1 MKVVRLFEDN
11 MFEHELKVIKE
22 LNLDLE
28 MKVHPS
34 QTSAEIIENAK
45 DADIIITVYEPLTK
59 EVLSQLPNL
68 KLVVYRS
75 VGFNSVDLAYA
86 NERRLPVS
94 HITQYCVDEVANYVI
109 AAILSHNRRILD
121 FNESVKVDHKW
132 DYELFPDMRRLSS
145 LTVGLIGFGNIPR
158 LVAQRLQVFGCKL
171 IAYDPFVDAEIFAKS
186 NVKQASLEEIFEQS
200 DYISS
205 HLPLNNSTKG
215 ILNKNLF
222 NLCQKQPVFVNSSRG
237 GVVNEVDLVA
247 ALQLGKLS
255 YAILDVVNS
264 EDPDLSKLPF
274 MQMNNVVLTPHIA
287 FYSQEAF
294 IQGVQDN
301 FKNIQAFLNGD
312 LAKAE
317 IVNLKQIQSQ
327 ILKRD

>member
-11 MFEHELKVIKE
+11 MFEHELQAIQA

-28 MKVHPS
+28 MVVRPS
-34 QTSAEIIENAK
+34 QTPSEIIENAK

-75 VGFNSVDLAYA
+75 IGFNSVDLAYA
-86 NERRLPVS
+86 NERQLPVS
-94 HITQYCVDEVANYVI
+94 HITQYCVDEVANYVV

-121 FNESVKVDHKW
+121 FNQSVKVDHKW

-158 LVAQRLQVFGCKL
+158 LVAQRLQVFGCKVM
-171 IAYDPFVDAEIFAKS
+171 AYDPFVPAEVFA
-186 NVKQASLEEIFEQS
+186 NAGVTQVSLEEIFMHS

-205 HLPLNNSTKG
+205 HLPLNDSTKEM
-215 ILNKNLF
+215 LNAKLF
-222 NLCQKQPVFVNSSRG
+222 NLCENQSVFINSSRG
-237 GVVNEVDLVA
+237 GVVNEEDLVA
-247 ALQLGKLS
+247 ALQSGKLS
-255 YAILDVVNS
+255 YAILDVVHS

-274 MQMNNVVLTPHIA
+274 MQMDNVVLTPHIA

-312 LAKAE
+312 LAHAE
-317 IVNLKQIQSQ
+317 IVNLKQIQA
-327 ILKRD
+327 

>member
-11 MFEHELKVIKE
+11 MFEHELQAIKE

-28 MKVHPS
+28 MVVRPS
-34 QTSAEIIENAK
+34 QTPSEIIENAK

-75 VGFNSVDLAYA
+75 IGFNSVDLAYA
-86 NERRLPVS
+86 NERQLPVS
-94 HITQYCVDEVANYVI
+94 HITQYCVDEVANYVV

-121 FNESVKVDHKW
+121 FNQSVKVDRKW

-158 LVAQRLQVFGCKL
+158 LVAQRLQVFGCKVM
-171 IAYDPFVDAEIFAKS
+171 AYDPFVPAEVFA
-186 NVKQASLEEIFEQS
+186 NAGVTQVSLEEIFAHS

-205 HLPLNNSTKG
+205 HLPLNDSTKEM
-215 ILNKNLF
+215 LNATLF
-222 NLCQKQPVFVNSSRG
+222 NLCENQPAFINSSRG
-237 GVVNEVDLVA
+237 GVVNEEDLVA
-247 ALQLGKLS
+247 ALQSGKVS
-255 YAILDVVNS
+255 YAILDVVHS

-274 MQMNNVVLTPHIA
+274 MQMDNVVLTPHIA

-312 LAKAE
+312 LAHAE
-317 IVNLKQIQSQ
+317 IVNLKQIQA
-327 ILKRD
+327 

>member
-1 MKVVRLFEDN
+1 MKAVRLFEDN
-11 MFEHELKVIKE
+11 MFEHELQAIQA

-28 MKVHPS
+28 MVVRPS
-34 QTSAEIIENAK
+34 QTPSEIIENAK

-75 VGFNSVDLAYA
+75 IGFNSVDLAYA
-86 NERRLPVS
+86 NERQLPVS
-94 HITQYCVDEVANYVI
+94 HITQYCVDEVANYVV

-121 FNESVKVDHKW
+121 FNQSVKVDHKW

-158 LVAQRLQVFGCKL
+158 LVAQRLQVFGCKVM
-171 IAYDPFVDAEIFAKS
+171 AYDPFVPAEVFA
-186 NVKQASLEEIFEQS
+186 NAGVTQVSLEEIFAHS

-205 HLPLNNSTKG
+205 HLPLNDSTKEM
-215 ILNKNLF
+215 LNTTLF
-222 NLCQKQPVFVNSSRG
+222 NLCENQPVFINSSRG
-237 GVVNEVDLVA
+237 GVVNEKDLVA
-247 ALQLGKLS
+247 ALQSGKLS
-255 YAILDVVNS
+255 YAILDVVHS

-274 MQMNNVVLTPHIA
+274 MQMDNVVLTPHIA

-312 LAKAE
+312 LAHAE
-317 IVNLKQIQSQ
+317 IVNLKQIQA
-327 ILKRD
+327 

>member
-11 MFEHELKVIKE
+11 MFEHELQAIQA

-28 MKVHPS
+28 MVVRPS
-34 QTSAEIIENAK
+34 QTPSEIIENAK

-75 VGFNSVDLAYA
+75 IGFNSVDLAYA
-86 NERRLPVS
+86 NERQLPVS
-94 HITQYCVDEVANYVI
+94 HITQYCVDEVANYVV

-121 FNESVKVDHKW
+121 FNQSVKVDHKW

-158 LVAQRLQVFGCKL
+158 LVAQRLQVFGCKVM
-171 IAYDPFVDAEIFAKS
+171 AYDPFVPAEVFA
-186 NVKQASLEEIFEQS
+186 NAGVTQVSLEEIFAHS

-205 HLPLNNSTKG
+205 HLPLNDSTKEM
-215 ILNKNLF
+215 LNATLF
-222 NLCQKQPVFVNSSRG
+222 NLCENQPVFINSSRG
-237 GVVNEVDLVA
+237 GVVNEKDLVA
-247 ALQLGKLS
+247 AMQSGKLS
-255 YAILDVVNS
+255 YAILDVVHS

-274 MQMNNVVLTPHIA
+274 MQMDNVVLTPHIA

-312 LAKAE
+312 LAHAE
-317 IVNLKQIQSQ
+317 IVNLKQI
-327 ILKRD
+327 KA

>member
-11 MFEHELKVIKE
+11 MFEHELQAIQA

-28 MKVHPS
+28 MVVRPS
-34 QTSAEIIENAK
+34 QTPSEIIENSK

-75 VGFNSVDLAYA
+75 IGFNSVDLAYA
-86 NERRLPVS
+86 NERQLPVS
-94 HITQYCVDEVANYVI
+94 HITQYCVDEVANYVV

-121 FNESVKVDHKW
+121 FNQSVKVGHKW

-158 LVAQRLQVFGCKL
+158 LVAQRLQVFGCKVM
-171 IAYDPFVDAEIFAKS
+171 AYDPFVPTEVFA
-186 NVKQASLEEIFEQS
+186 NAGVAQVSLEEIFAHS

-205 HLPLNNSTKG
+205 HLPLNDSTKEM
-215 ILNKNLF
+215 LNATLF
-222 NLCQKQPVFVNSSRG
+222 NLCENQPVFINSSRG
-237 GVVNEVDLVA
+237 GVVNEKDLVA
-247 ALQLGKLS
+247 ALQSGKLS
-255 YAILDVVNS
+255 YAILDVVHS

-274 MQMNNVVLTPHIA
+274 MQMDNVVLTPHIA

-312 LAKAE
+312 LAHAE
-317 IVNLKQIQSQ
+317 IVNLKQIQA
-327 ILKRD
+327 

>member
-11 MFEHELKVIKE
+11 MFEHELQAIQA

-28 MKVHPS
+28 MVVRPS
-34 QTSAEIIENAK
+34 QTQSEIIENAK

-75 VGFNSVDLAYA
+75 IGFNSVDLAYA
-86 NERRLPVS
+86 NERQLPVS
-94 HITQYCVDEVANYVI
+94 HITQYCVDEVANYVV

-121 FNESVKVDHKW
+121 FNQSVKVGHKW

-158 LVAQRLQVFGCKL
+158 LVAQRLQVFGCKVM
-171 IAYDPFVDAEIFAKS
+171 AYDPFVPAEVFA
-186 NVKQASLEEIFEQS
+186 NEGVTQVSLEEIFAHS

-205 HLPLNNSTKG
+205 HLPLNDSTKEM
-215 ILNKNLF
+215 LNATLF
-222 NLCQKQPVFVNSSRG
+222 NLCENQPVFINSSRG
-237 GVVNEVDLVA
+237 GVVNEKDLVA
-247 ALQLGKLS
+247 ALQSGKLS
-255 YAILDVVNS
+255 YAILDVVHS

-274 MQMNNVVLTPHIA
+274 MQMDNVVLTPHIA

-312 LAKAE
+312 LAHAE
-317 IVNLKQIQSQ
+317 IVNLKQIQA
-327 ILKRD
+327 

>member
-11 MFEHELKVIKE
+11 MFEHELQAIQA

-28 MKVHPS
+28 MVVRPS
-34 QTSAEIIENAK
+34 QTPSEIIENAK

-75 VGFNSVDLAYA
+75 IGFNSVDLAYA
-86 NERRLPVS
+86 NERQLPVS
-94 HITQYCVDEVANYVI
+94 HITQYCVDEVANYVV

-121 FNESVKVDHKW
+121 FNQSVKVDHKW

-158 LVAQRLQVFGCKL
+158 LVAQRLQVFGCKVM
-171 IAYDPFVDAEIFAKS
+171 AYDPFVPAEVFAS
-186 NVKQASLEEIFEQS
+186 AGVTQVSLEEIFAHS

-205 HLPLNNSTKG
+205 HLPLNDSTKEM
-215 ILNKNLF
+215 LNATLF
-222 NLCQKQPVFVNSSRG
+222 NLCENQPVFINSSRG
-237 GVVNEVDLVA
+237 GVVNEKDLVA
-247 ALQLGKLS
+247 ALQSGKLS
-255 YAILDVVNS
+255 YAILDVVHS

-274 MQMNNVVLTPHIA
+274 MQMDNVVLTPHIA

-312 LAKAE
+312 LAHAE
-317 IVNLKQIQSQ
+317 IVNLKQIQA
-327 ILKRD
+327 

>member
-11 MFEHELKVIKE
+11 MFEHELQAIQA

-28 MKVHPS
+28 MVVRPS
-34 QTSAEIIENAK
+34 QTPSEIIENAK

-75 VGFNSVDLAYA
+75 IGFNSVDLAYA
-86 NERRLPVS
+86 NERQLPVS
-94 HITQYCVDEVANYVI
+94 HITQYCVDEVANYVV

-121 FNESVKVDHKW
+121 FNQSVKVDHKW

-158 LVAQRLQVFGCKL
+158 LVAQRLQVFGCKVM
-171 IAYDPFVDAEIFAKS
+171 AYDPFVPAEVFA
-186 NVKQASLEEIFEQS
+186 NAGVTQVSLEEIFAHS

-205 HLPLNNSTKG
+205 HLPLNDSTKEM
-215 ILNKNLF
+215 LNAKLF
-222 NLCQKQPVFVNSSRG
+222 NLCENQSVFINSSRG
-237 GVVNEVDLVA
+237 GVVNEEDLVA
-247 ALQLGKLS
+247 ALQSGKLS
-255 YAILDVVNS
+255 YAILDVVHS

-274 MQMNNVVLTPHIA
+274 MQMDNVVLTPHIA

-312 LAKAE
+312 LAHAE
-317 IVNLKQIQSQ
+317 IVNLKQIQA
-327 ILKRD
+327 

>member
-11 MFEHELKVIKE
+11 MFEHELQAIQAF
-22 LNLDLE
+22 NLDLE
-28 MKVHPS
+28 MVVRPS
-34 QTSAEIIENAK
+34 QTPSEIIENAK

-75 VGFNSVDLAYA
+75 IGFNSVDLAYA
-86 NERRLPVS
+86 NERQLPVS
-94 HITQYCVDEVANYVI
+94 HITQYCVDEVANYVV

-121 FNESVKVDHKW
+121 FNQSVKVGHKW

-158 LVAQRLQVFGCKL
+158 LVAQRLQVFGCKVM
-171 IAYDPFVDAEIFAKS
+171 AYDPFVPAEVFA
-186 NVKQASLEEIFEQS
+186 NTGVTQVSLEEIFAHS

-205 HLPLNNSTKG
+205 HLPLNDSTKEM
-215 ILNKNLF
+215 LNATLF
-222 NLCQKQPVFVNSSRG
+222 NLCENQPVFINSSRG
-237 GVVNEVDLVA
+237 GVVNEKDLVA
-247 ALQLGKLS
+247 ALQSGKLS
-255 YAILDVVNS
+255 YAILDVVHS

-274 MQMNNVVLTPHIA
+274 MQMDNVVLTPHIA

-312 LAKAE
+312 LAHAE
-317 IVNLKQIQSQ
+317 IVNLKQIQS
-327 ILKRD
+327 

>member
-11 MFEHELKVIKE
+11 MFEHELQAIQA

-28 MKVHPS
+28 MVVRPS
-34 QTSAEIIENAK
+34 QTQSEIIENAK

-75 VGFNSVDLAYA
+75 IGFNSVDLAYA
-86 NERRLPVS
+86 NERQLPVS
-94 HITQYCVDEVANYVI
+94 HITQYCVDEVANYVV

-121 FNESVKVDHKW
+121 FNQSVKVGHKW

-158 LVAQRLQVFGCKL
+158 LVAQRLQVFGCKVM
-171 IAYDPFVDAEIFAKS
+171 AYDPFVPAEVFA
-186 NVKQASLEEIFEQS
+186 NAGVTQVSLEEIFAHS

-205 HLPLNNSTKG
+205 HLPLNDSTKEM
-215 ILNKNLF
+215 LNATLF
-222 NLCQKQPVFVNSSRG
+222 NLCENQPVFINSSRG
-237 GVVNEVDLVA
+237 GVVNEKDLIA
-247 ALQLGKLS
+247 ALQSGKLS
-255 YAILDVVNS
+255 YAILDVVHS

-274 MQMNNVVLTPHIA
+274 MQMDNVVLTPHIA

-312 LAKAE
+312 LAHAE
-317 IVNLKQIQSQ
+317 IVNLKQIQA
-327 ILKRD
+327 

>member
-11 MFEHELKVIKE
+11 MFEHELQAIQA

-28 MKVHPS
+28 MVVRPS
-34 QTSAEIIENAK
+34 QTPSEIIENAK

-75 VGFNSVDLAYA
+75 IGFNSVDLAYA
-86 NERRLPVS
+86 NERQLPVS
-94 HITQYCVDEVANYVI
+94 HITQYCVDEVANYVV

-121 FNESVKVDHKW
+121 FNQSVKVDHKW

-158 LVAQRLQVFGCKL
+158 LVAQRLQVFGCKVM
-171 IAYDPFVDAEIFAKS
+171 AYDPFVPAEVFA
-186 NVKQASLEEIFEQS
+186 NAGVTQVSLEEIFAHS

-205 HLPLNNSTKG
+205 HLPLNDSTKEM
-215 ILNKNLF
+215 LNATLF
-222 NLCQKQPVFVNSSRG
+222 NLCENQPVFINSSRG
-237 GVVNEVDLVA
+237 GVVNEKDLVA
-247 ALQLGKLS
+247 ALQSGKVS
-255 YAILDVVNS
+255 YAILDVVHS

-274 MQMNNVVLTPHIA
+274 MQMDNVVLTPHIA

-312 LAKAE
+312 LAHAE
-317 IVNLKQIQSQ
+317 IVNLKQIQA
-327 ILKRD
+327 

>member
-11 MFEHELKVIKE
+11 MFEHELQAIQA

-28 MKVHPS
+28 MVVRPS
-34 QTSAEIIENAK
+34 QTPSEIIENAK

-75 VGFNSVDLAYA
+75 IGFNSVDLAYA
-86 NERRLPVS
+86 NERQLPVS
-94 HITQYCVDEVANYVI
+94 HITQYCVDEVANYVV

-121 FNESVKVDHKW
+121 FNQSVKVDHKW

-158 LVAQRLQVFGCKL
+158 LVAQRLQVFGCKVM
-171 IAYDPFVDAEIFAKS
+171 AYDPFVPAEVFA
-186 NVKQASLEEIFEQS
+186 NAGVTQVSLEEIFEHS

-205 HLPLNNSTKG
+205 HLPLNDSTKEM
-215 ILNKNLF
+215 LNATLF
-222 NLCQKQPVFVNSSRG
+222 NLCENQPVFINSSRG
-237 GVVNEVDLVA
+237 GVVNEKDLVA
-247 ALQLGKLS
+247 ALQSGKLS
-255 YAILDVVNS
+255 YAILDVVHS

-274 MQMNNVVLTPHIA
+274 MQMDNVVLTPHIA

-312 LAKAE
+312 LAHAE
-317 IVNLKQIQSQ
+317 IVNLKQIQA
-327 ILKRD
+327 

>member
-1 MKVVRLFEDN
+1 
-11 MFEHELKVIKE
+11 MFEHELQAIQA

-28 MKVHPS
+28 MVVRPS
-34 QTSAEIIENAK
+34 QTPSEIIENAK

-75 VGFNSVDLAYA
+75 IGFNSVDLAYA
-86 NERRLPVS
+86 NERQLPVS
-94 HITQYCVDEVANYVI
+94 HITQYCVDEVANYVV

-121 FNESVKVDHKW
+121 FNQSVKVDHKW

-158 LVAQRLQVFGCKL
+158 LVAQRLQVFGCKVM
-171 IAYDPFVDAEIFAKS
+171 AYDPFVPAEVFA
-186 NVKQASLEEIFEQS
+186 NAGVTQVSLEEIFAHS

-205 HLPLNNSTKG
+205 HLPLNDSTKEM
-215 ILNKNLF
+215 LNATLF
-222 NLCQKQPVFVNSSRG
+222 NLCENQPVFINSSRG
-237 GVVNEVDLVA
+237 GVVNEKDLVA
-247 ALQLGKLS
+247 ALQSGKLS
-255 YAILDVVNS
+255 YAILDVVHS

-274 MQMNNVVLTPHIA
+274 MQMDNVVLTPHIA

-312 LAKAE
+312 LAHAE
-317 IVNLKQIQSQ
+317 IVNLKQIQS
-327 ILKRD
+327 

>member
-11 MFEHELKVIKE
+11 MFEHELQAIQA

-28 MKVHPS
+28 MVVRPS
-34 QTSAEIIENAK
+34 QTPSEIIENAK

-75 VGFNSVDLAYA
+75 IGFNSVDLAYA
-86 NERRLPVS
+86 NERQLPVS
-94 HITQYCVDEVANYVI
+94 HITQYCVDEVANYVV

-121 FNESVKVDHKW
+121 FNQSVKVGHKW

-158 LVAQRLQVFGCKL
+158 LVAQRLQVFGCKVM
-171 IAYDPFVDAEIFAKS
+171 AYDPFVPAEVFT
-186 NVKQASLEEIFEQS
+186 NVGVTQVSLEEIFAHS

-205 HLPLNNSTKG
+205 HLPLNDSTKEM
-215 ILNKNLF
+215 LNATLF
-222 NLCQKQPVFVNSSRG
+222 NLCENQPVFINSSRG
-237 GVVNEVDLVA
+237 GVVNEKDLVA
-247 ALQLGKLS
+247 ALQSGKLS
-255 YAILDVVNS
+255 YAILDVVHS

-274 MQMNNVVLTPHIA
+274 MQMDNVVLTPHIA

-312 LAKAE
+312 LSHAE
-317 IVNLKQIQSQ
+317 IVNLKQIQS
-327 ILKRD
+327 

>member
-11 MFEHELKVIKE
+11 MFEHELQAIQA

-28 MKVHPS
+28 MVVRPS
-34 QTSAEIIENAK
+34 QTPSEIIENAK

-75 VGFNSVDLAYA
+75 IGFNSVDLAYA
-86 NERRLPVS
+86 NERQLPVS
-94 HITQYCVDEVANYVI
+94 HITQYCVDEVANYVV

-121 FNESVKVDHKW
+121 FNQSVKVDHKW

-158 LVAQRLQVFGCKL
+158 LVAQRLQVFGRKVM
-171 IAYDPFVDAEIFAKS
+171 AYDPFVPAEVFA
-186 NVKQASLEEIFEQS
+186 NAGVTQVSLEEIFAHS

-205 HLPLNNSTKG
+205 HLPLNDSTKEM
-215 ILNKNLF
+215 LNATLF
-222 NLCQKQPVFVNSSRG
+222 NLCENQPVFINSSRG
-237 GVVNEVDLVA
+237 GVVNEKDLVA
-247 ALQLGKLS
+247 ALQSGKLS
-255 YAILDVVNS
+255 YAILDVVHS

-274 MQMNNVVLTPHIA
+274 MQMDNVVLTPHIA

-312 LAKAE
+312 LAHAE
-317 IVNLKQIQSQ
+317 IVNLKQIQA
-327 ILKRD
+327 

>member
-11 MFEHELKVIKE
+11 MFEHELQAIQA

-28 MKVHPS
+28 MVVRPS
-34 QTSAEIIENAK
+34 QTPSEIIENAK

-75 VGFNSVDLAYA
+75 IGFNSVDLAYA
-86 NERRLPVS
+86 NERQLPVS
-94 HITQYCVDEVANYVI
+94 HITQYCVDEVANYVV

-121 FNESVKVDHKW
+121 FNQSVKVGHKW

-158 LVAQRLQVFGCKL
+158 LVAQRLQAFGCKVM
-171 IAYDPFVDAEIFAKS
+171 AYDPFVPAEVFA
-186 NVKQASLEEIFEQS
+186 NAGVTQVSLEEIFAHS

-205 HLPLNNSTKG
+205 HLPLNDSTKEM
-215 ILNKNLF
+215 LNATLF
-222 NLCQKQPVFVNSSRG
+222 NLCKNQPVFINSSRG
-237 GVVNEVDLVA
+237 GVVNEKDLVA
-247 ALQLGKLS
+247 ALQSGKLS
-255 YAILDVVNS
+255 YAILDVVHS

-274 MQMNNVVLTPHIA
+274 MQMDNVVLTPHIA

-312 LAKAE
+312 LAHAE
-317 IVNLKQIQSQ
+317 IVNLKQIQA
-327 ILKRD
+327 

>member
-11 MFEHELKVIKE
+11 MFEHELQAIQA

-28 MKVHPS
+28 MVVRPS
-34 QTSAEIIENAK
+34 QTPSEIIENAK
-45 DADIIITVYEPLTK
+45 DADIIITVYE
-59 EVLSQLPNL
+59 QLPNL

-75 VGFNSVDLAYA
+75 IGFNSVDLAYA
-86 NERRLPVS
+86 NERQLPVS
-94 HITQYCVDEVANYVI
+94 HITQYCVDEVANYVV

-121 FNESVKVDHKW
+121 FNQSVKVDHKW

-158 LVAQRLQVFGCKL
+158 LVAQRLQVFGCKVM
-171 IAYDPFVDAEIFAKS
+171 AYDPFVPTEVFA
-186 NVKQASLEEIFEQS
+186 NAGVTQVSLEEIFAHS

-205 HLPLNNSTKG
+205 HLPLNDSTKEM
-215 ILNKNLF
+215 LNATLF
-222 NLCQKQPVFVNSSRG
+222 NLCENQPVFINSSRG
-237 GVVNEVDLVA
+237 GVVNEKDLVA
-247 ALQLGKLS
+247 ALQSGKLS
-255 YAILDVVNS
+255 YAILDVVHS

-274 MQMNNVVLTPHIA
+274 MQMDNVVLTPHIA

-312 LAKAE
+312 LAHAE
-317 IVNLKQIQSQ
+317 IVNLKQIQA
-327 ILKRD
+327 

>member
-11 MFEHELKVIKE
+11 MFEHELQAIQALK
-22 LNLDLE
+22 LDLE
-28 MKVHPS
+28 MVVRPS
-34 QTSAEIIENAK
+34 QTPSEIIENAK

-75 VGFNSVDLAYA
+75 IGFNSVDLAYA
-86 NERRLPVS
+86 NERQLPVS
-94 HITQYCVDEVANYVI
+94 HITQYCVDEVANYVV

-121 FNESVKVDHKW
+121 FNQSVKVDHKW

-158 LVAQRLQVFGCKL
+158 LVAQRLQVFGCKVM
-171 IAYDPFVDAEIFAKS
+171 AYDPFVPAEVFA
-186 NVKQASLEEIFEQS
+186 NAGVTQVSLEEIFEHS

-205 HLPLNNSTKG
+205 HLPLNDSTKEM
-215 ILNKNLF
+215 LNATLF
-222 NLCQKQPVFVNSSRG
+222 NLCENRPVFINSSRG
-237 GVVNEVDLVA
+237 GVVNEEDLVA
-247 ALQLGKLS
+247 ALQSGKVS
-255 YAILDVVNS
+255 YAILDVVHS

-274 MQMNNVVLTPHIA
+274 MQMDNVVLTPHIA

-312 LAKAE
+312 LAHAE
-317 IVNLKQIQSQ
+317 IVNLKQIQA
-327 ILKRD
+327 

>member
-11 MFEHELKVIKE
+11 MFEHELQAIQA

-28 MKVHPS
+28 MVVRPS
-34 QTSAEIIENAK
+34 QTPSEIIENAK

-75 VGFNSVDLAYA
+75 IGFNSVDLAYA
-86 NERRLPVS
+86 NERQLPVS
-94 HITQYCVDEVANYVI
+94 HITQYCVDEVANYVV

-121 FNESVKVDHKW
+121 FNQSVKVDHKW

-158 LVAQRLQVFGCKL
+158 LVAQRLQVFGCKVM
-171 IAYDPFVDAEIFAKS
+171 AYDPFVPAEVFA
-186 NVKQASLEEIFEQS
+186 NAGVTQVSLEEIFANS

-205 HLPLNNSTKG
+205 HLPLNDSTKEM
-215 ILNKNLF
+215 LNATLF
-222 NLCQKQPVFVNSSRG
+222 NLCENQPVFINSSRG
-237 GVVNEVDLVA
+237 GVVNEKDLVA
-247 ALQLGKLS
+247 ALQSGKLS
-255 YAILDVVNS
+255 YAILDVVHS

-274 MQMNNVVLTPHIA
+274 MQMDNVVLTPHIA

-312 LAKAE
+312 LAHAE
-317 IVNLKQIQSQ
+317 IVNLKQIQA
-327 ILKRD
+327 

>member
-11 MFEHELKVIKE
+11 MFEHELQAIQA

-28 MKVHPS
+28 MVVRPS
-34 QTSAEIIENAK
+34 QTPSEIIENAR

-75 VGFNSVDLAYA
+75 IGFNSVDLAYA
-86 NERRLPVS
+86 NERQLPVS
-94 HITQYCVDEVANYVI
+94 HITQYCVDEVANYVV

-121 FNESVKVDHKW
+121 FNQSVKVDHKW

-158 LVAQRLQVFGCKL
+158 LVAQRLQVFGCKVM
-171 IAYDPFVDAEIFAKS
+171 AYDPFVPAEVFAHAG
-186 NVKQASLEEIFEQS
+186 VTQVSLEEIFAHS

-205 HLPLNNSTKG
+205 HLPLNDSTKEM
-215 ILNKNLF
+215 LNATLF
-222 NLCQKQPVFVNSSRG
+222 NLCENQPVFINSSRG
-237 GVVNEVDLVA
+237 GVVNEKDLVA
-247 ALQLGKLS
+247 ALQLGKVS
-255 YAILDVVNS
+255 YAILDVVHS

-274 MQMNNVVLTPHIA
+274 MQMDNVVLTPHIA

-312 LAKAE
+312 LAHAE
-317 IVNLKQIQSQ
+317 IVNLKQIQA
-327 ILKRD
+327 

>member
-11 MFEHELKVIKE
+11 MFEHELQAIQA

-28 MKVHPS
+28 MVVRPS
-34 QTSAEIIENAK
+34 QTPSEIIENAK

-75 VGFNSVDLAYA
+75 IGFNSVDLAYA
-86 NERRLPVS
+86 NERQLPVS
-94 HITQYCVDEVANYVI
+94 HITQYCVDEVANYVV

-121 FNESVKVDHKW
+121 FNQSVKVGHKW

-158 LVAQRLQVFGCKL
+158 LVAQRLQVFGCKVM
-171 IAYDPFVDAEIFAKS
+171 AYDPFVPAEVFT
-186 NVKQASLEEIFEQS
+186 NVGVTQVSLEEIFAHS

-205 HLPLNNSTKG
+205 HLPLNDSTKEM
-215 ILNKNLF
+215 LNATLF
-222 NLCQKQPVFVNSSRG
+222 NLCENQPVFINSSRG
-237 GVVNEVDLVA
+237 GVVNEKDLVA
-247 ALQLGKLS
+247 ALQSGKLS
-255 YAILDVVNS
+255 YAILDVVHS

-274 MQMNNVVLTPHIA
+274 MQMDNVVLTPHIA

-312 LAKAE
+312 LAHAE
-317 IVNLKQIQSQ
+317 IVNLKQIQA
-327 ILKRD
+327 

>member
-11 MFEHELKVIKE
+11 MFGHELQAIQA

-28 MKVHPS
+28 MVVRPS
-34 QTSAEIIENAK
+34 QTPSEIIENAK

-75 VGFNSVDLAYA
+75 IGFNSVDLAYA
-86 NERRLPVS
+86 NERQLPVS
-94 HITQYCVDEVANYVI
+94 HITQYCVDEVANYVV

-121 FNESVKVDHKW
+121 FNQSVKVDHKW

-158 LVAQRLQVFGCKL
+158 LVAQRLQVFGCKVM
-171 IAYDPFVDAEIFAKS
+171 AYDPFVPAEVFA
-186 NVKQASLEEIFEQS
+186 NAGVTQVSLEEIFAHS

-205 HLPLNNSTKG
+205 HLPLNDSTKEM
-215 ILNKNLF
+215 LNATLF
-222 NLCQKQPVFVNSSRG
+222 NLCENQPVFINSSRG
-237 GVVNEVDLVA
+237 GVVNEKDLVA
-247 ALQLGKLS
+247 ALQSGKIS
-255 YAILDVVNS
+255 YAILDVVHS

-274 MQMNNVVLTPHIA
+274 MQMDNVVLTPHIA

-312 LAKAE
+312 LAHAE
-317 IVNLKQIQSQ
+317 IVNLKQIQA
-327 ILKRD
+327 

>member
-11 MFEHELKVIKE
+11 MFEHELQAIQA

-28 MKVHPS
+28 MVVRPS
-34 QTSAEIIENAK
+34 QTPSEIIENAK

-75 VGFNSVDLAYA
+75 IGFNSVDLAYA
-86 NERRLPVS
+86 NERQLPVS
-94 HITQYCVDEVANYVI
+94 HITQYCVDEVANYVV

-121 FNESVKVDHKW
+121 FNQSVKVGHKW

-158 LVAQRLQVFGCKL
+158 LVAQRLQVFGCKVM
-171 IAYDPFVDAEIFAKS
+171 AYDPFVPAEVFA
-186 NVKQASLEEIFEQS
+186 NAGVTQVSLEEIFAHS

-205 HLPLNNSTKG
+205 HLPLNDSTKEM
-215 ILNKNLF
+215 LNTTLF
-222 NLCQKQPVFVNSSRG
+222 NLCENQPVFINSSRG
-237 GVVNEVDLVA
+237 GVVNEKDLVA
-247 ALQLGKLS
+247 ALQSGKLS
-255 YAILDVVNS
+255 YAILDVVHS

-274 MQMNNVVLTPHIA
+274 MQMDNVVLTPHIA

-312 LAKAE
+312 LAHAE
-317 IVNLKQIQSQ
+317 IVNLKQIQA
-327 ILKRD
+327 

>member
-11 MFEHELKVIKE
+11 MFEHELQAIQA

-28 MKVHPS
+28 MVVRPS
-34 QTSAEIIENAK
+34 QTPSEIIENAK

-75 VGFNSVDLAYA
+75 IGFNSVDLAYA
-86 NERRLPVS
+86 NERQLPVS
-94 HITQYCVDEVANYVI
+94 HITQYCVDEVANYVV

-121 FNESVKVDHKW
+121 FNQSVKVDHKW

-158 LVAQRLQVFGCKL
+158 LVAQRLQVFGCKVM
-171 IAYDPFVDAEIFAKS
+171 AYDPFVPAEVFA
-186 NVKQASLEEIFEQS
+186 NAGVTQVSLEEIFAHS

-205 HLPLNNSTKG
+205 HLPLNDSTKEM
-215 ILNKNLF
+215 LNATVF
-222 NLCQKQPVFVNSSRG
+222 NLCENQPVFINSSRG
-237 GVVNEVDLVA
+237 GVVNEKDLVA
-247 ALQLGKLS
+247 ALQSGKLS
-255 YAILDVVNS
+255 YAILDVVHS

-274 MQMNNVVLTPHIA
+274 MQMDNVVLTPHIA

-312 LAKAE
+312 LAHAE
-317 IVNLKQIQSQ
+317 IVNLKQIQA
-327 ILKRD
+327 

>member
-11 MFEHELKVIKE
+11 MFEHELQAIQA

-28 MKVHPS
+28 MVVRPS
-34 QTSAEIIENAK
+34 QTPSEIIENAK

-75 VGFNSVDLAYA
+75 IGFNSVDLAYA
-86 NERRLPVS
+86 NERQLPVS
-94 HITQYCVDEVANYVI
+94 HITQYCVDEVANYVV

-121 FNESVKVDHKW
+121 FNQSVKVGHKW

-158 LVAQRLQVFGCKL
+158 LVAQRLQAFGCKVM
-171 IAYDPFVDAEIFAKS
+171 AYDPFVPAEVFA
-186 NVKQASLEEIFEQS
+186 NAGVTQVSLEEIFAHS

-205 HLPLNNSTKG
+205 HLPLNDSTKEM
-215 ILNKNLF
+215 LNTTLF
-222 NLCQKQPVFVNSSRG
+222 NLCENQPVFINSSRG
-237 GVVNEVDLVA
+237 GVVNEKDLVA
-247 ALQLGKLS
+247 ALQSGKLS
-255 YAILDVVNS
+255 YAILDVVHS

-274 MQMNNVVLTPHIA
+274 MQMDNVVLTPHIA

-312 LAKAE
+312 LAHAE
-317 IVNLKQIQSQ
+317 IVNLKQIQA
-327 ILKRD
+327 

>member
-11 MFEHELKVIKE
+11 MFEHELQAIQA

-28 MKVHPS
+28 MVVRPS
-34 QTSAEIIENAK
+34 QTPSEIIENAK

-75 VGFNSVDLAYA
+75 IGFNSVDLAYA
-86 NERRLPVS
+86 NERQLPVS
-94 HITQYCVDEVANYVI
+94 HITQYCVDEVANYVV

-121 FNESVKVDHKW
+121 FNQSVKVGHKW

-158 LVAQRLQVFGCKL
+158 LVAQRLQVFGCKVM
-171 IAYDPFVDAEIFAKS
+171 AYDPFVPSEVFA
-186 NVKQASLEEIFEQS
+186 NAGVAQVSLEEIFAHS

-205 HLPLNNSTKG
+205 HLPLNNSTKEM
-215 ILNKNLF
+215 LNATLF
-222 NLCQKQPVFVNSSRG
+222 NLCENQPVFINSSRG
-237 GVVNEVDLVA
+237 GVVNEKDLVA
-247 ALQLGKLS
+247 ALQSGKLS
-255 YAILDVVNS
+255 YAILDVVHS

-274 MQMNNVVLTPHIA
+274 MEMDNVVLTPHIA

-312 LAKAE
+312 LAHAE
-317 IVNLKQIQSQ
+317 IVNLKQIQA
-327 ILKRD
+327 

>member
-11 MFEHELKVIKE
+11 MFEHELQAIQA

-28 MKVHPS
+28 MVVRPS
-34 QTSAEIIENAK
+34 QTPSEIIENAK

-75 VGFNSVDLAYA
+75 IGFNSVDLAYA
-86 NERRLPVS
+86 NERQLPVS
-94 HITQYCVDEVANYVI
+94 HITQYCVDEVANYVV

-121 FNESVKVDHKW
+121 FNQSVKVDHKW

-158 LVAQRLQVFGCKL
+158 LVAQRLQVFGCKVM
-171 IAYDPFVDAEIFAKS
+171 AYDPFVPAEVFA
-186 NVKQASLEEIFEQS
+186 NAGVTQVSLEEIFAHS

-205 HLPLNNSTKG
+205 HLPLNDSTKEM
-215 ILNKNLF
+215 LNATLF
-222 NLCQKQPVFVNSSRG
+222 NLCENQPVFINSSRG
-237 GVVNEVDLVA
+237 GVVNEKDLVA
-247 ALQLGKLS
+247 ALQSGKLS
-255 YAILDVVNS
+255 YAILDVVHS

-274 MQMNNVVLTPHIA
+274 ILPFMQMDNVVLTPHIA

-312 LAKAE
+312 LAHAE
-317 IVNLKQIQSQ
+317 IVNLKQIQA
-327 ILKRD
+327 

>member
-11 MFEHELKVIKE
+11 MFEHELQAIQA

-28 MKVHPS
+28 MVVRPS
-34 QTSAEIIENAK
+34 QTPSEIIENAK

-75 VGFNSVDLAYA
+75 IGFNSVDLAYA
-86 NERRLPVS
+86 NERQLPVS
-94 HITQYCVDEVANYVI
+94 HITQYCVDEVANYVV

-121 FNESVKVDHKW
+121 FNQSVKVGHKW

-158 LVAQRLQVFGCKL
+158 LVAQRLQVFGCKVM
-171 IAYDPFVDAEIFAKS
+171 AYDPFVPAEVFA
-186 NVKQASLEEIFEQS
+186 NAGVTQVSLEEIFAHS

-205 HLPLNNSTKG
+205 HLPLNDSTKEM
-215 ILNKNLF
+215 LDATLF
-222 NLCQKQPVFVNSSRG
+222 NLCENQPVFINSSRG
-237 GVVNEVDLVA
+237 GVVNEKDLVA
-247 ALQLGKLS
+247 ALQSGKLS
-255 YAILDVVNS
+255 YAILDVVHS

-274 MQMNNVVLTPHIA
+274 MQMDNVVLTPHIA

-312 LAKAE
+312 LAHAE
-317 IVNLKQIQSQ
+317 IVNLKQIQS
-327 ILKRD
+327 

>member
-11 MFEHELKVIKE
+11 MFEHELQAIQA

-28 MKVHPS
+28 MVVRPS
-34 QTSAEIIENAK
+34 QTPSEIIENAK

-75 VGFNSVDLAYA
+75 IGFNSVDLAYA
-86 NERRLPVS
+86 NERQLPVS
-94 HITQYCVDEVANYVI
+94 HITQYCVDEVANYVV

-121 FNESVKVDHKW
+121 FNQSVKVGHKW
-132 DYELFPDMRRLSS
+132 DYELFPDMRRLSL

-158 LVAQRLQVFGCKL
+158 LVAQRLQAFGCKVM
-171 IAYDPFVDAEIFAKS
+171 AYDPFVPAEVFA
-186 NVKQASLEEIFEQS
+186 NAGVTQVSLEEIFAHS

-205 HLPLNNSTKG
+205 HLPLNDSTKEM
-215 ILNKNLF
+215 LNATLF
-222 NLCQKQPVFVNSSRG
+222 NLCENQPVFINSSRG
-237 GVVNEVDLVA
+237 GVVNEKDLVV
-247 ALQLGKLS
+247 ALQSGKLS
-255 YAILDVVNS
+255 YAILDVVHS

-274 MQMNNVVLTPHIA
+274 MQMDNVVLTPHIA

-312 LAKAE
+312 LAHAE
-317 IVNLKQIQSQ
+317 IVNLKQIQA
-327 ILKRD
+327 

>member
-11 MFEHELKVIKE
+11 MFEHELQAIQA

-28 MKVHPS
+28 MVVRPS
-34 QTSAEIIENAK
+34 QTPSEIIENAK

-75 VGFNSVDLAYA
+75 IGFNSVDLAYA
-86 NERRLPVS
+86 NERQLPVS
-94 HITQYCVDEVANYVI
+94 HITQYCVDEVANYVV

-121 FNESVKVDHKW
+121 FNQSVKVGHKW

-158 LVAQRLQVFGCKL
+158 LVAQRLQAFGCKVM
-171 IAYDPFVDAEIFAKS
+171 AYDPFVPAEVFA
-186 NVKQASLEEIFEQS
+186 NAGVAQVSLEEIFAHS

-205 HLPLNNSTKG
+205 HLPLNDSTKEM
-215 ILNKNLF
+215 LNATLF
-222 NLCQKQPVFVNSSRG
+222 NLCENQPVFINSSRG
-237 GVVNEVDLVA
+237 GVVNEKDLVA
-247 ALQLGKLS
+247 ALQSGKLS
-255 YAILDVVNS
+255 YAILDVVHS

-274 MQMNNVVLTPHIA
+274 MQMDNVVLTPHIA

-312 LAKAE
+312 LAHAE
-317 IVNLKQIQSQ
+317 IVNLKQIQA
-327 ILKRD
+327 

>member
-11 MFEHELKVIKE
+11 MFEHELQAIQA

-28 MKVHPS
+28 MVVRPS
-34 QTSAEIIENAK
+34 QTPSEIIENAK

-75 VGFNSVDLAYA
+75 IGFNSVDLAYA
-86 NERRLPVS
+86 NERQLPVS
-94 HITQYCVDEVANYVI
+94 HITQYCVDEVANYVV

-121 FNESVKVDHKW
+121 FNQSVKVGHKW

-158 LVAQRLQVFGCKL
+158 LVAQRLQVFGCKVM
-171 IAYDPFVDAEIFAKS
+171 AYDPFVPAEVFA
-186 NVKQASLEEIFEQS
+186 NAGVTQVSLEEIFAHS

-205 HLPLNNSTKG
+205 HLPLNDSTKEM
-215 ILNKNLF
+215 LNATLF
-222 NLCQKQPVFVNSSRG
+222 NLCENQPVFINSSRG
-237 GVVNEVDLVA
+237 GVVNEKDLVA
-247 ALQLGKLS
+247 ALQSGKLS
-255 YAILDVVNS
+255 YAILDVVHS

-274 MQMNNVVLTPHIA
+274 MQMDNVVLTPHIA

-312 LAKAE
+312 LAHAE
-317 IVNLKQIQSQ
+317 IVNLKQIQA
-327 ILKRD
+327 

>member
-1 MKVVRLFEDN
+1 MKLVRLFEDN
-11 MFEHELKVIKE
+11 MFEHELQAIQA

-28 MKVHPS
+28 MVVRPS
-34 QTSAEIIENAK
+34 QTPSEIIENAK

-75 VGFNSVDLAYA
+75 IGFNSVDLAYA
-86 NERRLPVS
+86 NERQLPVS
-94 HITQYCVDEVANYVI
+94 HITQYCVDEVANYVV

-121 FNESVKVDHKW
+121 FNQSVKVDHKW

-158 LVAQRLQVFGCKL
+158 LVAQRLQVFGCKVM
-171 IAYDPFVDAEIFAKS
+171 AYDPFVPAEVFAS
-186 NVKQASLEEIFEQS
+186 AGVTQVSLEEIFAHS

-205 HLPLNNSTKG
+205 HLPLNDSTKEM
-215 ILNKNLF
+215 LNATLF
-222 NLCQKQPVFVNSSRG
+222 NLCENQPVFINSSRG
-237 GVVNEVDLVA
+237 GVVNEKDLVA
-247 ALQLGKLS
+247 ALQSGKIS
-255 YAILDVVNS
+255 YAILDVVHS

-274 MQMNNVVLTPHIA
+274 MQMDNVVLTPHIA

-312 LAKAE
+312 LAHAE
-317 IVNLKQIQSQ
+317 IVNLKQIQA
-327 ILKRD
+327 

>member
-11 MFEHELKVIKE
+11 MFGHELQAIQA

-28 MKVHPS
+28 MVVRPS
-34 QTSAEIIENAK
+34 QTPSEIIENAK

-75 VGFNSVDLAYA
+75 IGFNSVDLAYA
-86 NERRLPVS
+86 NERQLPVS
-94 HITQYCVDEVANYVI
+94 HITQYCVDEVANYVV

-121 FNESVKVDHKW
+121 FNQSVKVDHKW

-158 LVAQRLQVFGCKL
+158 LVAQRLQVFGCKVM
-171 IAYDPFVDAEIFAKS
+171 AYDPFVPAEVFA
-186 NVKQASLEEIFEQS
+186 NAGVTQVSLEEIFAHS

-205 HLPLNNSTKG
+205 HLPLNDSTKEM
-215 ILNKNLF
+215 LNATLF
-222 NLCQKQPVFVNSSRG
+222 NLCENQPVFINSSRG
-237 GVVNEVDLVA
+237 GVVNEKDLVA
-247 ALQLGKLS
+247 ALQSGKLS
-255 YAILDVVNS
+255 YAILDVVHS

-274 MQMNNVVLTPHIA
+274 MQMDNVVLTPHIA

-312 LAKAE
+312 LAHAE
-317 IVNLKQIQSQ
+317 IVNLKQIQA
-327 ILKRD
+327 

>member
-11 MFEHELKVIKE
+11 MFEHELQAIQA

-28 MKVHPS
+28 MVVRPS
-34 QTSAEIIENAK
+34 QTPSEIIENAK

-75 VGFNSVDLAYA
+75 IGFNSVDLAYA
-86 NERRLPVS
+86 NECQLPVS
-94 HITQYCVDEVANYVI
+94 HITQYCVDEVANYVV

-121 FNESVKVDHKW
+121 FNQSVKVDHKW

-158 LVAQRLQVFGCKL
+158 LVAQRLQVFGCKVM
-171 IAYDPFVDAEIFAKS
+171 AYDPFVPAEVFA
-186 NVKQASLEEIFEQS
+186 NAGVTQVSLEEIFAHS

-205 HLPLNNSTKG
+205 HLPLNDSTKEM
-215 ILNKNLF
+215 LNATLF
-222 NLCQKQPVFVNSSRG
+222 NLCENQPVFINSSRG
-237 GVVNEVDLVA
+237 GVVNEKDLVV
-247 ALQLGKLS
+247 ALQSGKVS
-255 YAILDVVNS
+255 YAILDVVHS

-274 MQMNNVVLTPHIA
+274 MQMDNVVLTPHIA

-312 LAKAE
+312 LAHAE
-317 IVNLKQIQSQ
+317 IVNLKQIQA
-327 ILKRD
+327 

>member
-11 MFEHELKVIKE
+11 MFEHELQAIQALK
-22 LNLDLE
+22 LDLE
-28 MKVHPS
+28 MVVRPS
-34 QTSAEIIENAK
+34 QTPSEIIENAK

-68 KLVVYRS
+68 KLAVYRS
-75 VGFNSVDLAYA
+75 IGFNSVDLAYA
-86 NERRLPVS
+86 NERQLPVS
-94 HITQYCVDEVANYVI
+94 HITQYCVDEVANYVV

-121 FNESVKVDHKW
+121 FNQSVKVDHKW

-158 LVAQRLQVFGCKL
+158 LVAQRLQVFGCKVM
-171 IAYDPFVDAEIFAKS
+171 AYDPFVPAEVFA
-186 NVKQASLEEIFEQS
+186 NAGVTQVSLEEIFEHS

-205 HLPLNNSTKG
+205 HLPLNDSTKEM
-215 ILNKNLF
+215 LNATLF
-222 NLCQKQPVFVNSSRG
+222 NLCENQPVFINSSRG
-237 GVVNEVDLVA
+237 GVVNEKDLVA
-247 ALQLGKLS
+247 ALQSGKLS
-255 YAILDVVNS
+255 YAILDVVHS

-274 MQMNNVVLTPHIA
+274 MQMDNVVLTPHIA

-312 LAKAE
+312 LAHAE
-317 IVNLKQIQSQ
+317 IVNLKQIQA
-327 ILKRD
+327 

>member
-11 MFEHELKVIKE
+11 MFEHELQAIQA

-28 MKVHPS
+28 MVVRPS
-34 QTSAEIIENAK
+34 QTPSEIIENAK

-75 VGFNSVDLAYA
+75 IGFNSVDLAYA
-86 NERRLPVS
+86 NERQLPVS
-94 HITQYCVDEVANYVI
+94 HITQYCVDEVANYVV

-121 FNESVKVDHKW
+121 FNQSVKVGHKW

-158 LVAQRLQVFGCKL
+158 LVAQRLQVFGCKVM
-171 IAYDPFVDAEIFAKS
+171 AYDPFVPAEVFA
-186 NVKQASLEEIFEQS
+186 NAGVTQVSLEEIFAHS

-205 HLPLNNSTKG
+205 HLPLNDSTKEM
-215 ILNKNLF
+215 LNATLF
-222 NLCQKQPVFVNSSRG
+222 NLCENQPVFINSSRG
-237 GVVNEVDLVA
+237 GVVNEKDLVA
-247 ALQLGKLS
+247 ALQSGKLS
-255 YAILDVVNS
+255 YAILDVVHS

-274 MQMNNVVLTPHIA
+274 MQMDNVVLTPHIA

-312 LAKAE
+312 LAHAE
-317 IVNLKQIQSQ
+317 IVNLKQIQS
-327 ILKRD
+327 

>member
-1 MKVVRLFEDN
+1 MKAVRLFEDN
-11 MFEHELKVIKE
+11 MFEHELQAIQA

-28 MKVHPS
+28 MVVRPS
-34 QTSAEIIENAK
+34 QTPSEIIENAK

-75 VGFNSVDLAYA
+75 IGFNSVDLAYA
-86 NERRLPVS
+86 NERQLPVS
-94 HITQYCVDEVANYVI
+94 HITQYCVDEVANYVV

-121 FNESVKVDHKW
+121 FNQSVKVDHKW

-158 LVAQRLQVFGCKL
+158 LVAQRLQVFGCKVM
-171 IAYDPFVDAEIFAKS
+171 AYDPFVPAEVFA
-186 NVKQASLEEIFEQS
+186 NAGVTQVSLEEIFAHS

-205 HLPLNNSTKG
+205 HLPLNDSTKEM
-215 ILNKNLF
+215 LNATLF
-222 NLCQKQPVFVNSSRG
+222 NLCENQPVFINSSRG
-237 GVVNEVDLVA
+237 GVVNEKDLVA
-247 ALQLGKLS
+247 ALQSGKLS
-255 YAILDVVNS
+255 YAILDVVHS
-264 EDPDLSKLPF
+264 DDPDLSKLPF
-274 MQMNNVVLTPHIA
+274 MQMDKVVLTPHIA

-312 LAKAE
+312 LAHAE
-317 IVNLKQIQSQ
+317 IVNLKQIQA
-327 ILKRD
+327 

>member
-11 MFEHELKVIKE
+11 MFEHELQAIQA

-28 MKVHPS
+28 MVVRPS
-34 QTSAEIIENAK
+34 QTPSEIIENAK

-75 VGFNSVDLAYA
+75 IGFNSVDLAYA
-86 NERRLPVS
+86 NERQLPVS
-94 HITQYCVDEVANYVI
+94 HITQYCVDEVANYVV

-121 FNESVKVDHKW
+121 FNQSVKVGHKW

-158 LVAQRLQVFGCKL
+158 LVAQRLQVFGCKVM
-171 IAYDPFVDAEIFAKS
+171 AYDPFVPAEVFA
-186 NVKQASLEEIFEQS
+186 NAGVTQVSLEEIFAHS

-205 HLPLNNSTKG
+205 HLPLNDSTKEM
-215 ILNKNLF
+215 LNATLF
-222 NLCQKQPVFVNSSRG
+222 NLCENQPVFINSSRG
-237 GVVNEVDLVA
+237 GVVNEKDLVA
-247 ALQLGKLS
+247 ALQSGKLS
-255 YAILDVVNS
+255 YAILDVVHS

-274 MQMNNVVLTPHIA
+274 MQMDNVVLTPHIA

-312 LAKAE
+312 LSHAE
-317 IVNLKQIQSQ
+317 IVHLKQIQS
-327 ILKRD
+327 

>member
-11 MFEHELKVIKE
+11 MFEHELQAIQA

-28 MKVHPS
+28 MVVRPS
-34 QTSAEIIENAK
+34 QTPREIIENAK

-75 VGFNSVDLAYA
+75 IGFNSVDLAYA
-86 NERRLPVS
+86 NERQLPVS
-94 HITQYCVDEVANYVI
+94 HITQYCVDEVANYVV

-121 FNESVKVDHKW
+121 FNQSVKVDHKW

-158 LVAQRLQVFGCKL
+158 LVAQRLQVFGCKVM
-171 IAYDPFVDAEIFAKS
+171 AYDPFVPAEVFA
-186 NVKQASLEEIFEQS
+186 NAGVTQVSLEEIFAHS

-205 HLPLNNSTKG
+205 HLPLNDSTKEM
-215 ILNKNLF
+215 LNATLF
-222 NLCQKQPVFVNSSRG
+222 NLCENQPVFINSSRG
-237 GVVNEVDLVA
+237 GVVNEKDLVA
-247 ALQLGKLS
+247 ALQSGKLS
-255 YAILDVVNS
+255 YAILDVVHS

-274 MQMNNVVLTPHIA
+274 MQMDNVVLTPHIA

-312 LAKAE
+312 LAHAE
-317 IVNLKQIQSQ
+317 IVNLKQIQA
-327 ILKRD
+327 